1 MSEEEFKKRPNMA
14 KYPEEEK
21 IFFYII
27 EIGHYENYDDAMDYM
42 AKNLKASEE
51 FRQIAAS
58 QALQILVHRFYNIK
72 DELILPLLFK
82 HLKSDSK
89 YKYFLSEIMNTL
101 GDIAHL
107 VPRLRR
113 KIYLTCFNNDIDFVT
128 YKKLKKFTDKN
139 LLYSLNNE
147 EEKIE
152 FILSFCQNSSSY
164 QEALEVCL
172 YFLRKNE
179 SEKINIAAFQGLTY
193 IVFRFRKI
201 NFKAILPFIGRFS
214 RYSTERCE
222 WIYTESLLEDIAI
235 VIPKLRIKAITFLKK
250 YSYSHLR
257 TSSFINYIITKNK
270 PKDQIKL
277 EKILKLNVN
286 NLKKVKLKYNLNF

>member
-1 MSEEEFKKRPNMA
+1 
-14 KYPEEEK
+14 
-21 IFFYII
+21 
-27 EIGHYENYDDAMDYM
+27 
-42 AKNLKASEE
+42 
-51 FRQIAAS
+51 
-58 QALQILVHRFYNIK
+58 
-72 DELILPLLFK
+72 
-82 HLKSDSK
+82 
-89 YKYFLSEIMNTL
+89 MNTL

-113 KIYLTCFNNDIDFVT
+113 KIYLTCFNNGIDFFT
-128 YKKLKKFTDKN
+128 GKKLKKFTDKN
-139 LLYSLNNE
+139 LIHSLNNE

-152 FILSFCQNSSSY
+152 FILSFCQNSSNY

-172 YFLRKNE
+172 YFLKKNE
-179 SEKINIAAFQGLTY
+179 SKEINIAAFQGLSY
-193 IVFRFRKI
+193 VVVRFKKI
-201 NFKAILPFIGRFS
+201 DFKAILPFIGKFS
-214 RYSTERCE
+214 KYSIKWGEP
-222 WIYTESLLEDIAI
+222 IYAESLLENIAI